1 MQTMVNQFGYFE
13 KWRILDLSH
22 ASPFQNL
29 ALEEAL
35 VQGDVSGDFIP
46 TVRLWVNP
54 PAAVI
59 GRFQDVKSEVD
70 VEFCERNGI
79 QIVRRFTG
87 GGAVYHDEGN
97 LNFTIVMPKPE
108 NIRLLEFHE
117 INATIVQDC
126 LKRFGLESEFVPPN
140 SVEVSGKK
148 ISGAAAGFGR
158 NLTLW
163 HSSILVSTD
172 ITTPALALSPS
183 RREFKTTHVRS
194 RWRPVTTLEA
204 ALGKRVSLNE
214 VKTCLLQSFH
224 KLTDTKLEP
233 LPLLSAEEQLM
244 QTLLAS
250 KYSSY
255 EWNYL
260 GNWSNS

>member
-1 MQTMVNQFGYFE
+1 MQTMVNQSKYVE
-13 KWRILDLSH
+13 KWRILDLSY
-22 ASPFQNL
+22 ASVFQNL

-35 VQGDVSGDFIP
+35 VQSDVTGGVIP

-54 PAAVI
+54 PATVI
-59 GRFQDVKSEVD
+59 GRFQDVKSEID
-70 VEFCERNGI
+70 IEFCERNDI

-97 LNFTIVMPKPE
+97 LNFTIVTPKPE
-108 NIRLLEFHE
+108 NIRLLEFHK
-117 INATIVQDC
+117 INAAIVQDC
-126 LKRFGLESEFVPPN
+126 LNRFGLENEFVPPN
-140 SVEVSGKK
+140 SIEVSGKK

-158 NLTLW
+158 NSTLW

-172 ITTPALALSPS
+172 TATPALALSPS
-183 RREFKTTHVRS
+183 QREFQTTHVRS
-194 RWRPVTTLEA
+194 KWRPVTTLEA
-204 ALGKRVSLNE
+204 ELGKRVSLND
-214 VKTCLLQSFH
+214 VKTCLLQSFREFA
-224 KLTDTKLEP
+224 DSKLEP

-244 QTLLAS
+244 RTLFAS

-260 GNWSNS
+260 GMWPNS